1 MSYKTFKIWQRVLL
15 VIIAVVVAI
24 SVTTGNAII
33 PIPTVI
39 IGVVL
44 IIILRRRVKDVVA
57 DERVY
62 AVADKASRLTL
73 QIVGIAMAAVGGIL
87 LAISRGGS
95 SVLAQ
100 VGFTL
105 EYATS
110 GLLVIYYIAYIYYNR
125 KLGGKE

>member
-1 MSYKTFKIWQRVLL
+1 MSYKTFRLWQGIVGA
-15 VIIAVVVAI
+15 VIGAVIAVSVV
-24 SVTTGNAII
+24 TGNAIV

-39 IGVVL
+39 VGML
-44 IIILRRRVKDVVA
+44 IIIALRRRVKEVIA

-62 AVADKASRLTL
+62 AIAEKASRLTV
-73 QIVGIAMAAVGGIL
+73 QIVGIAMAAVGGTL
-87 LAISRGGS
+87 LAISHGGS

-105 EYATS
+105 SYATC
-110 GLLVIYYIAYIYYNR
+110 GLLVIYYVAYTYYNR